1 MYIMPVTTRS
11 RRRKPARKPARKAK
25 KTTKVYKRTCL
36 NVALKRAGKP
46 LGSMPVRKLCKRQK
60 RRKGRQQTVVP
71 SWLFK

>member
-1 MYIMPVTTRS
+1 MPVTS
-11 RRRKPARKPARKAK
+11 RKRKAK

-60 RRKGRQQTVVP
+60 RKRRKGRQQTVVP